1 MFNEPIDRSKPNSY
15 NPNYNI
21 SRHKDKMVEPV
32 KATPKVLS
40 LAETLSATTKVV
52 KDKENNK
59 RSRSSDRKSNKK
71 NKKVVDLT
79 TSDHPSREW

>member
-1 MFNEPIDRSKPNSY
+1 MSSKPNSY

-52 KDKENNK
+52 TDKEN
-59 RSRSSDRKSNKK
+59 SSGIMSSHQQEFN
-71 NKKVVDLT
+71 NIE
-79 TSDHPSREW
+79 PSREWY